1 MNRQYADPNA
11 PWNPRDPVQITPEE
25 FEKQVLEWVRACPE
39 ASTAEV
45 EHQAIVKGQ
54 GGEYAIDIKIRFTIM
69 GGAILELYLE
79 CKHQKRAVERDEVI
93 LLEGKLRDTGA
104 HKGMLFSTSG
114 FQKGAIEYA
123 TAHGIATVTVI
134 AGEWLYETKALG
146 PIPSPPPWLGLPRF
160 AGIRVEPT
168 KKGVS
173 SHTILP
179 DHLDALSEFLQP

>member
-25 FEKQVLEWVRACPE
+25 FEKQVLEWVRACLE

-45 EHQAIVKGQ
+45 EHQAMVKGQ

-69 GGAILELYLE
+69 GGGILELYLE

-104 HKGMLFSTSG
+104 HKGMLSSTSG

-123 TAHGIATVTVI
+123 TAHGIATVTVMP
-134 AGEWLYETKALG
+134 GNGSTKPRPSAPPFSASMVG
-146 PIPSPPPWLGLPRF
+146 PPSIRWYTRRANGKRCQF
-160 AGIRVEPT
+160 AHCT
-168 KKGVS
+168 S
-173 SHTILP
+173 
-179 DHLDALSEFLQP
+179 

>member
-1 MNRQYADPNA
+1 MNRQYADPKA
-11 PWNPRDPVQITPEE
+11 PWNPRNPVQITPEE
-25 FEKQVLEWVRACPE
+25 FEKQVFEWVRACPE
-39 ASTAEV
+39 ASAAEV
-45 EHQAIVKGQ
+45 EHQAMVKGQ
-54 GGEYAIDIKIRFTIM
+54 GGEYRIDIKIRFTIM
-69 GGAILELYLE
+69 GGAILELYVE

-146 PIPSPPPWLGLPRF
+146 PIPSPPAWLGLPRY

-168 KKGVS
+168 EKGVS
-173 SHTILP
+173 SHTVLP